1 MTIRFHPF
9 SNPRHPPVV
18 LDDITT
24 YRILIPLT
32 REQLFTLEDS
42 SMLQALEMDP
52 LWVMEYVLFLW
63 FGFTHNAGHPYNFDD
78 VYETIC
84 DDVASYILK
93 WDDSPCDQQLQSLF
107 AMNADHFVGML
118 RRMHAM
124 FQQYL
129 KDLPDQVPAEHFE
142 SLTLEREEPIEQYMV
157 VALHVRKDP

>member
-9 SNPRHPPVV
+9 DNPRHSPMAFDDVV
-18 LDDITT
+18 S

-32 REQLFTLEDS
+32 RERLFTLEDS
-42 SMLQALEMDP
+42 SILQALGMDP

-63 FGFTHNAGHPYNFDD
+63 FGFTKSSGHAYNFDD

-93 WDDSPCDQQLQSLF
+93 WDDSPQDQKLQHLF
-107 AMNADHFVGML
+107 AVNADHFVGML
-118 RRMHAM
+118 RRMHGM

-142 SLTLEREEPIEQYMV
+142 SLTLEREDPVEQYMV
-157 VALHVRKDP
+157 VALHIRKNP